1 MICILL
7 LKRLLMVV
15 SSWKFSRIMRKILL
29 VGFARLAGHPV
40 GFVANQPGY
49 LAGVLDIN
57 ASDKGARF
65 IRFCDAFHIPLGDLG

>member
-1 MICILL
+1 
-7 LKRLLMVV
+7 
-15 SSWKFSRIMRKILL
+15 MRRILL

-65 IRFCDAFHIPLGDLG
+65 IRFVMPFIFRLVTLVDTPGFLAWK